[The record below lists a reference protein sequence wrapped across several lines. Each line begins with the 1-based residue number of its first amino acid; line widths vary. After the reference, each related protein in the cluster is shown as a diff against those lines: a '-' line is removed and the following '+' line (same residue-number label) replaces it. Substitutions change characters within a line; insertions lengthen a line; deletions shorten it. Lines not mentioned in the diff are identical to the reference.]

1 MQCVYFFIHR
11 RTKLKTQIIMNAM
24 KSLGVI
30 AMIMMGACT
39 MCYAQKGSLT
49 VVVKGIKESK
59 GSVMIAFGN
68 QSNPKQMAYNM
79 VPVTSANS
87 VMCLLKDI
95 PVGSGG
101 LYVYQDLNGN
111 HQLDKDESQIPIEPC
126 YQKERVTIKEGENKI
141 EIRLIDVKE
150 MMGTK

>member
-1 MQCVYFFIHR
+1 MANLEYRFKIVGIFEGAAFTDAGNIWTIKNYDFQPQGKFQLSEFY
-11 RTKLKTQIIMNAM
+11 KQIAW
-24 KSLGVI
+24 SYGLG
-30 AMIMMGACT
+30 
-39 MCYAQKGSLT
+39 LR
-49 VVVKGIKESK
+49 
-59 GSVMIAFGN
+59 
-68 QSNPKQMAYNM
+68 M